1 MVFPFSRSGLKSSGI
16 RYITIGLRRGK
27 IGISVH
33 FAGLFVA
40 VAVGRYKT
48 DVFCFS
54 YFTYIGPEPHNSYSV
69 IFGMLACVRW
79 QSGEFGCGDRRVGDL
94 SFYRVF
100 GLLPI
105 SIYDLQKF
113 FPGHVLGIRARD
125 PFRYRLVHCCEMV
138 DPELRQPTVGRAEI
152 HRPGC
157 EKMFVFGAGQI
168 TLPNQFAAI
177 HFAVMG

>member
-16 RYITIGLRRGK
+16 RYITIGLRRGRV
-27 IGISVH
+27 GISVH
-33 FAGLFVA
+33 FAGLFVV

-69 IFGMLACVRW
+69 IFGMLA
-79 QSGEFGCGDRRVGDL
+79 FGCDDGPENSVVEIDVSEISVL
-94 SFYRVF
+94 SGF

-113 FPGHVLGIRARD
+113 SRDMSWGFVPGTPSGIGWSIAAKWSIQNCGNRPSAVRK
-125 PFRYRLVHCCEMV
+125 FI
-138 DPELRQPTVGRAEI
+138 GRAVKRCSFLEPV
-152 HRPGC
+152 R
-157 EKMFVFGAGQI
+157 
-168 TLPNQFAAI
+168 
-177 HFAVMG
+177 

>member
-16 RYITIGLRRGK
+16 RYITIGLRRGRV
-27 IGISVH
+27 GISVH
-33 FAGLFVA
+33 FAGLFVV

-69 IFGMLACVRW
+69 IFGMLA
-79 QSGEFGCGDRRVGDL
+79 FGCDDGPENSVVEIDV
-94 SFYRVF
+94 SEISVF
-100 GLLPI
+100 IGFSPI

-125 PFRYRLVHCCEMV
+125 PFRYRFVHCCEMV

-157 EKMFVFGAGQI
+157 EKMFAFGAGQI
-168 TLPNQFAAI
+168 TFPNQFAAI

>member
-16 RYITIGLRRGK
+16 RYITIGLRRGRV
-27 IGISVH
+27 GISVH
-33 FAGLFVA
+33 FAGLFVV

-69 IFGMLACVRW
+69 ILGCWLLGAMTVRRIRLW
-79 QSGEFGCGDRRVGDL
+79 RSTCRRSQFLSG
-94 SFYRVF
+94 F

-125 PFRYRLVHCCEMV
+125 PFRYRFVHCCEMV

-157 EKMFVFGAGQI
+157 EKMFAFGAGQI
-168 TLPNQFAAI
+168 TFPNQFAAI

>member
-1 MVFPFSRSGLKSSGI
+1 MEIDVSE
-16 RYITIGLRRGK
+16 
-27 IGISVH
+27 ISVLSG
-33 FAGLFVA
+33 F
-40 VAVGRYKT
+40 R
-48 DVFCFS
+48 
-54 YFTYIGPEPHNSYSV
+54 V
-69 IFGMLACVRW
+69 IANIDIR
-79 QSGEFGCGDRRVGDL
+79 SSE
-94 SFYRVF
+94 
-100 GLLPI
+100 I
-105 SIYDLQKF
+105 

>member
-16 RYITIGLRRGK
+16 RYITIGLRRGRV
-27 IGISVH
+27 GISVH
-33 FAGLFVA
+33 FAGLFVV

-54 YFTYIGPEPHNSYSV
+54 YFTHIGPEPHNSYSV

-113 FPGHVLGIRARD
+113 SRDMSWGFVPGTPSGIGWSIAAKWSIQNCGNRPSAVRK
-125 PFRYRLVHCCEMV
+125 FI
-138 DPELRQPTVGRAEI
+138 GRAVKRCSFLEPV
-152 HRPGC
+152 R
-157 EKMFVFGAGQI
+157 
-168 TLPNQFAAI
+168 
-177 HFAVMG
+177 

>member
-1 MVFPFSRSGLKSSGI
+1 
-16 RYITIGLRRGK
+16 
-27 IGISVH
+27 
-33 FAGLFVA
+33 
-40 VAVGRYKT
+40 
-48 DVFCFS
+48 
-54 YFTYIGPEPHNSYSV
+54 
-69 IFGMLACVRW
+69 MLACVRW

-113 FPGHVLGIRARD
+113 FPGHVLGIRAQD

-157 EKMFVFGAGQI
+157 EKMFV
-168 TLPNQFAAI
+168 LEP
-177 HFAVMG
+177 VR

>member
-16 RYITIGLRRGK
+16 RYITIGLRRGRV
-27 IGISVH
+27 GISVH
-33 FAGLFVA
+33 FAGLFVV

-69 IFGMLACVRW
+69 ILGCWLLGAMTVRRIRLW
-79 QSGEFGCGDRRVGDL
+79 RSTCRR
-94 SFYRVF
+94 SQFYRVF

-113 FPGHVLGIRARD
+113 SRDMSWGFVPGTPSGIGSSIAAKWSIQNCGNRPSAVRK
-125 PFRYRLVHCCEMV
+125 FI
-138 DPELRQPTVGRAEI
+138 GRAVK
-152 HRPGC
+152 RCSLLGPV
-157 EKMFVFGAGQI
+157 K
-168 TLPNQFAAI
+168 
-177 HFAVMG
+177 